1 MTLIDRAKA
10 ALEGATPGPWGI
22 TPHTTYKEDTIDG
35 EFDNIGPVRVDYIYH
50 VDDIWI
56 VCPPPDADLIALAPD
71 LARLAVAAD
80 ELARSL
86 ASCIARLE
94 NLARSDFVGSV
105 DDIDFERLFR
115 IHRADLA
122 RFRAIAGGGG

>member
-22 TPHTTYKEDTIDG
+22 TPHTTYKEDAKDG
-35 EFDNIGPVRVDYIYH
+35 EFDKIGPVSVDYIYH

-56 VCPPPDADLIALAPD
+56 VCPPADADLIALAPD

-80 ELARSL
+80 ELA
-86 ASCIARLE
+86 
-94 NLARSDFVGSV
+94 NLAADE
-105 DDIDFERLFR
+105 DMEERPELAAA
-115 IHRADLA
+115 IA
-122 RFRAIAGGGG
+122 RFRAIAGGEMA